1 MNQKPES
8 MLNVAL
14 VASAM
19 IMVPLVGYAC
29 AYFARTATWGTVL
42 STGGRCRVYP
52 SAVESLIFIPAAKIE
67 STATGQDI
75 TTGWK

>member
-8 MLNVAL
+8 MLNGAL
-14 VASAM
+14 LASVM
-19 IMVPLVGYAC
+19 IVVSLGGYVS

-67 STATGQDI
+67 STATGQE
-75 TTGWK
+75 TTTAWR

>member
-1 MNQKPES
+1 
-8 MLNVAL
+8 MLSVAL

-19 IMVPLVGYAC
+19 ILVPLVGYVS

-75 TTGWK
+75 TTGWR